1 MLFRSTP
8 QYPFC
13 FPVTIRSIEQI
24 RYNDDLGS
32 VFVFNGSIQKGYC
45 GVCRVTKALK
55 IIDVGEYESGEV
67 KLLFTFKQGGEEVV
81 IREEDK

>member
-1 MLFRSTP
+1 M
-8 QYPFC
+8 YPAINARIHIYRKNF
-13 FPVTIRSIEQI
+13 IE
-24 RYNDDLGS
+24 RLPYS
-32 VFVFNGSIQKGYC
+32 PKKE
-45 GVCRVTKALK
+45 KALK